1 MGECLRFGIKSV
13 PQTAS
18 AWVKRSKARV
28 PFTSWC
34 CNIVIGNGSRV
45 IIMGVTYMFNI
56 FIKISR
62 AMSLIYFMKHI
73 KLPNTY
79 NIIYRQPINVIANL
93 MMTKFH
99 LNTTVV
105 AIFLD
110 CKQSGFFSKSVKKSI
125 TRGVR
130 VLRAWNTEPP
140 DLLFDCSRVLEYTK
154 IRTVLQST
162 IFPNVCLWRCSLCSD
177 LVLTLKNCI

>member
-105 AIFLD
+105 TIFLD
-110 CKQSGFFSKSVKKSI
+110 CKTVGFFLKLSKEIGNAWRKSL
-125 TRGVR
+125 TRAKRGASRPLVWLLAR
-130 VLRAWNTEPP
+130 TWIHKNTHCFAVYNFSKC
-140 DLLFDCSRVLEYTK
+140 LFMAT
-154 IRTVLQST
+154 
-162 IFPNVCLWRCSLCSD
+162 
-177 LVLTLKNCI
+177 

>member
-62 AMSLIYFMKHI
+62 AMSLIYFMKHM

-105 AIFLD
+105 TIFLD
-110 CKQSGFFSKSVKKSI
+110 CKTVGFFLKLSKQIGNAWRKSL
-125 TRGVR
+125 TRAKRGASRPLVWLLAR
-130 VLRAWNTEPP
+130 TWIHKNTHCFAVYNFSKC
-140 DLLFDCSRVLEYTK
+140 LFMAT
-154 IRTVLQST
+154 
-162 IFPNVCLWRCSLCSD
+162 
-177 LVLTLKNCI
+177 

>member
-45 IIMGVTYMFNI
+45 MIMGVTYMFNI

-62 AMSLIYFMKHI
+62 AMSLIYFMTHI
-73 KLPNTY
+73 KLPFGQIVLKHPFFVLLRHHDALKREPWERVTTT
-79 NIIYRQPINVIANL
+79 NL
-93 MMTKFH
+93 APSVSTPTSRLMTTKLVTKKPGVWESAVGTSGPSLFRRTLILRSLH
-99 LNTTVV
+99 LFPSIWF
-105 AIFLD
+105 IFIMFL
-110 CKQSGFFSKSVKKSI
+110 
-125 TRGVR
+125 
-130 VLRAWNTEPP
+130 
-140 DLLFDCSRVLEYTK
+140 Y
-154 IRTVLQST
+154 
-162 IFPNVCLWRCSLCSD
+162 
-177 LVLTLKNCI
+177 

>member
-62 AMSLIYFMKHI
+62 AMSLIYFMKHM

-105 AIFLD
+105 TIFLD
-110 CKQSGFFSKSVKKSI
+110 CKTVGFFLKLSKEIGNAWRKSL
-125 TRGVR
+125 TRAKRGASRPLVWLLAR
-130 VLRAWNTEPP
+130 TWIHKNTHCFAVYNFSKC
-140 DLLFDCSRVLEYTK
+140 LFMAT
-154 IRTVLQST
+154 
-162 IFPNVCLWRCSLCSD
+162 
-177 LVLTLKNCI
+177 

>member
-1 MGECLRFGIKSV
+1 MGECLRFGIKGV

-18 AWVKRSKARV
+18 AWVKCSKARV

-93 MMTKFH
+93 MMTMFH

-105 AIFLD
+105 TIFLD
-110 CKQSGFFSKSVKKSI
+110 CKTVGFFLKISKEIGNAWHKSL
-125 TRGVR
+125 TRAKHGASRPFVWLLAR
-130 VLRAWNTEPP
+130 TWIHKNTHCFAVYNFSKC
-140 DLLFDCSRVLEYTK
+140 LFMAT
-154 IRTVLQST
+154 
-162 IFPNVCLWRCSLCSD
+162 
-177 LVLTLKNCI
+177 

>member
-34 CNIVIGNGSRV
+34 CNIVIANGSRV
-45 IIMGVTYMFNI
+45 MIMGVTYMFNI

-79 NIIYRQPINVIANL
+79 IGSQSNL
-93 MMTKFH
+93 LK
-99 LNTTVV
+99 
-105 AIFLD
+105 
-110 CKQSGFFSKSVKKSI
+110 CSSEFSWVSASKISLAH
-125 TRGVR
+125 R
-130 VLRAWNTEPP
+130 
-140 DLLFDCSRVLEYTK
+140 FCSRKTLDANASTVLWNNTGGGRG
-154 IRTVLQST
+154 IHNFTRTVLMLRSKPFFYRRQYYQ
-162 IFPNVCLWRCSLCSD
+162 ILLCL
-177 LVLTLKNCI
+177 

>member
-45 IIMGVTYMFNI
+45 MIMGVTYMFNI

-62 AMSLIYFMKHI
+62 AMSLIYFMKHM

-105 AIFLD
+105 TIFLD
-110 CKQSGFFSKSVKKSI
+110 CKTVGFFLKLSKEIGNAWRKSL
-125 TRGVR
+125 TRAKRGASRPLVWLLAR
-130 VLRAWNTEPP
+130 TWIHKNTHCFAVYNFSKC
-140 DLLFDCSRVLEYTK
+140 LFMAT
-154 IRTVLQST
+154 
-162 IFPNVCLWRCSLCSD
+162 
-177 LVLTLKNCI
+177 

>member
-62 AMSLIYFMKHI
+62 AMSLIYFMKHM

-99 LNTTVV
+99 LTTTVV
-105 AIFLD
+105 TIFLD
-110 CKQSGFFSKSVKKSI
+110 CKTVGFFLKLSKEIGNAWRKSL
-125 TRGVR
+125 TRAKRGASRPLVWLLAR
-130 VLRAWNTEPP
+130 TWIHKNTHCFAVYNFSKC
-140 DLLFDCSRVLEYTK
+140 LFMAT
-154 IRTVLQST
+154 
-162 IFPNVCLWRCSLCSD
+162 
-177 LVLTLKNCI
+177 